1 MQADDG
7 LPDQICATCVENL
20 QLVDTFLSG
29 CKRADEQLRNVVRRT
44 MSTGNTFQ
52 IQKTEVD
59 MPKEATTKVRTRKQL
74 ISVRNLEHI
83 KKYSNDTSE
92 SLIRK
97 NLETPEIYFENKTI
111 SPLESKK
118 DLELLSSLD
127 SSEVGKNNEA
137 YLLVV
142 DKLNLCEDETS
153 DNESNEYIVADVDN
167 DNDDRD
173 DIVSTIEPDEKM
185 LNGQKLESRSV
196 YPQCH
201 LDSKMFGST
210 MDLTMV
216 SHAIDL
222 GAACEPSS
230 FTQHSCSYCGNS
242 FPNQTQLNLH
252 MRSHVNTRNYE
263 CE

>member
-7 LPDQICATCVENL
+7 LPDQICVTCVENL
-20 QLVDTFLSG
+20 QLVDSFLSG

-52 IQKTEVD
+52 NHKTEAD
-59 MPKEATTKVRTRKQL
+59 LPKEPETKVRTRKQL

-83 KKYSNDTSE
+83 KQYSKDISK

-97 NLETPEIYFENKTI
+97 NHETPEIYVENETI
-111 SPLESKK
+111 SPVDSKE
-118 DLELLSSLD
+118 DLELLTSLD
-127 SSEVGKNNEA
+127 PSEVAKNNEA

-142 DKLNLCEDETS
+142 DKLKLGEDETS
-153 DNESNEYIVADVDN
+153 DNESNEYILADVGN
-167 DNDDRD
+167 ENDDYD
-173 DIVSTIEPDEKM
+173 DIVSTIETDEK
-185 LNGQKLESRSV
+185 LLSGRKFESSSV
-196 YPQCH
+196 FSQSQ
-201 LDSKMFGST
+201 LDSKNFASVLDPGT
-210 MDLTMV
+210 V

-230 FTQHSCSYCGNS
+230 FTQHSCSFCGNT
-242 FPNQTQLNLH
+242 FQNQTQLNSH
-252 MRSHVNTRNYE
+252 MRLHVSTRNYE